1 MLINVQLDPNEMN
14 KQITSNGIT
23 SEIIDNTST
32 NNPKLPSFSL
42 SSSSSSSSSTSTSSM
57 SSSPLLN
64 LSSLKHDENKIS
76 DENVKLNVS
85 NKPTVRNIL
94 ATTHKIP
101 IYYLSRGNNSQL

>member
-1 MLINVQLDPNEMN
+1 MLTNVQLDPNEMN

-23 SEIIDNTST
+23 PEIINNTSIK
-32 NNPKLPSFSL
+32 NPKLSSFSL
-42 SSSSSSSSSTSTSSM
+42 SSSSSSTSSM
-57 SSSPLLN
+57 SSSPLPN
-64 LSSLKHDENKIS
+64 LSSLKHDENKIP